1 MFNLFFYKMSLI
13 LCVSALDVRF
23 FGLNN
28 KKGRDLLMN
37 KLEVLKEMYPEDV
50 YGYSSAL
57 TEKEV
62 AILQNLRHELETRV
76 RPILIDSYEN
86 AELPREEI
94 LGAFA
99 AARIMDHPDL
109 FEGREDKWKAREI
122 YNTFLYL
129 ELARFDP
136 SVATFYTVHGGLG
149 YNTILI
155 GGSEEQKEKYATK
168 VRTMTGQT
176 CFALTEPDHGSD
188 IAGGLATTAEF
199 KNGEWVLNG
208 EKRWIGGAKTADFI
222 PVFARDVADNKIK
235 CFMVAKGSEGLSV
248 ENVEHKIA
256 LRIVNNGHITLKDVK
271 VKDEDRLVNI
281 NGFGDVAKIF
291 VFTRVD
297 VAHIAMGTAA
307 GAFNAALRL
316 TTDREQFERKIAS
329 FQLVQEKLATMQAN
343 VAACIAYSARVAELQ
358 EEGTAKMFN
367 SSLAK
372 LHNAKRM
379 RETVALAR
387 EVCGGNGITYETE
400 VARFFTDA
408 EAIYTYEGTHE
419 VNSLIVG
426 RELTG
431 IGAFL

>member
-1 MFNLFFYKMSLI
+1 MSTKVEQL
-13 LCVSALDVRF
+13 A
-23 FGLNN
+23 
-28 KKGRDLLMN
+28 
-37 KLEVLKEMYPEDV
+37 KELYPEDLF
-50 YGYSSAL
+50 GYASGL
-57 TEKEV
+57 TEGELNVLKH
-62 AILQNLRHELETRV
+62 LREELEARV
-76 RPILIDSYEN
+76 RPVLIDSYEK
-86 AELPREEI
+86 ALLPREEI

-109 FEGREDKWKAREI
+109 FKDRENKWKASEL

-129 ELARFDP
+129 EMARFDP

-155 GGSEEQKEKYATK
+155 GGNDEQRERFATK
-168 VRTMTGQT
+168 VRQFKAQT

-188 IAGGLATTAEF
+188 IAGGLATTAERRGD
-199 KNGEWVLNG
+199 KWILNG

-222 PVFARDVADNKIK
+222 PVFARDTETKKIK
-235 CFMVAKGSEGLSV
+235 CFMVKGDAPGLSV

-256 LRIVNNGHITLKDVK
+256 LRLVNNGHITLKDVE
-271 VKDEDRLVNI
+271 VPEEDRLVNI
-281 NGFGDVAKIF
+281 NGYGDVAKIF
-291 VFTRVD
+291 VFTRAD

-316 TTDREQFERKIAS
+316 TTTREQFGRKLAG
-329 FQLVQEKLATMQAN
+329 FQLVQEKLARMQAN
-343 VAACIAYSARVAELQ
+343 VVSAIAYSVRIAEIQ
-358 EEGTAKMFN
+358 ESGNEVMLN

-372 LHNAKRM
+372 LHNALRM

-387 EVCGGNGITYETE
+387 EVCGGNGITLETE

-419 VNSLIVG
+419 INAMIVA

-431 IGAFL
+431 IGAFV